1 MVKRFFVGDKV
12 RTKRGIGLVREVR
25 TWRDVLVELRDHE
38 VPDFCSRCKLDVGI
52 NFKDD
57 WIELMVEIGNI
68 IIKTQAKNVELV
80 EGRDGTYSES
90 SMGIGAFEKG
100 E

>member
-38 VPDFCSRCKLDVGI
+38 VADFCSRCKLDVGI
-52 NFKDD
+52 NF
-57 WIELMVEIGNI
+57 
-68 IIKTQAKNVELV
+68 Q
-80 EGRDGTYSES
+80 S
-90 SMGIGAFEKG
+90 
-100 E
+100 